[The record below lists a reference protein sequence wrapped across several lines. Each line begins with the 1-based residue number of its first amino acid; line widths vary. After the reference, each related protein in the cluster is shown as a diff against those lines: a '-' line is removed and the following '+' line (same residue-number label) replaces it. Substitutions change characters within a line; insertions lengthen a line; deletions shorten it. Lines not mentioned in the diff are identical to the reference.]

1 MTARSKHPVGRSN
14 SGRLAGKVAIVTGSA
29 EGIGAATAKL
39 FAREGAR
46 IIVADINPTKGKK
59 VAREIRENRGEA
71 FFILLDVTSEK
82 NWQSLMQATV
92 RKFGKLNVLVNNAG
106 IIKIADIED
115 TSMEDWQRIM
125 DVNATGIFLGTKM
138 AILTMKTNGELCSII
153 NRSSIAGRVGDKS
166 MFAYCASKGA
176 VTLMTKSAALT
187 CADRNYQIRVNSVHP
202 AYVSTSMTKG
212 EAAQLG
218 ISEEEYMEGAKS
230 FHPYGL
236 GEPID
241 VAYMDLYL
249 ASDESKWVT
258 GAEFTIDGGATA
270 R

>member
-1 MTARSKHPVGRSN
+1 MN
-14 SGRLAGKVAIVTGSA
+14 
-29 EGIGAATAKL
+29 
-39 FAREGAR
+39 
-46 IIVADINPTKGKK
+46 
-59 VAREIRENRGEA
+59 
-71 FFILLDVTSEK
+71 
-82 NWQSLMQATV
+82 
-92 RKFGKLNVLVNNAG
+92 
-106 IIKIADIED
+106 
-115 TSMEDWQRIM
+115 
-125 DVNATGIFLGTKM
+125 VNATGIFLGTKM
-138 AILTMKTNGELCSII
+138 AILTMKANGELCSII

-176 VTLMTKSAALT
+176 VTLMTKSAALA
-187 CADRNYQIRVNSVHP
+187 CADRNYKIRVNSVHP

-218 ISEEEYMEGAKS
+218 ISEEEYMECAKG

-236 GEPID
+236 GEPVD